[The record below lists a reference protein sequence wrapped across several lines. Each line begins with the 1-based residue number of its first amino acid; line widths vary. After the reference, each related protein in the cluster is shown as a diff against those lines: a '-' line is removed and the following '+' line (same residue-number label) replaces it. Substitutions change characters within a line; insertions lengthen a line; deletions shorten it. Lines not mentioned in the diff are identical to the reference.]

1 MTPDVPRLRE
11 IHDEPKPTL
20 TGGFLVDWILRRQD
34 RILDALLAEAPPDG
48 AAERAARAHHGDPCR
63 YCGTPHDEVAPGPCP
78 ARTPAPTEA
87 PAAETGRT
95 DTPPWDDPAFLAAV
109 RARGVKMLA
118 VHAEFDGIDFAA
130 GWNAALAAR
139 PAAVTDAM
147 VALPFALK
155 KMREAGWSVAVHNDY
170 RLAGKAMT
178 FWLFTHANGRY
189 VKGEAETDL
198 DAVTLCMEGALA
210 ARGPA

>member
-1 MTPDVPRLRE
+1 MLTPN
-11 IHDEPKPTL
+11 
-20 TGGFLVDWILRRQD
+20 VDWLRKIRAEFG
-34 RILDALLAEAPPDG
+34 RATPSPASYPSIFVSILDALLAEAPPDG
-48 AAERAARAHHGDPCR
+48 AAE
-63 YCGTPHDEVAPGPCP
+63 
-78 ARTPAPTEA
+78 PTEA

-147 VALPFALK
+147 ADQVAERVTSGLPFNNYDVVTTTK
-155 KMREAGWSVAVHNDY
+155 R
-170 RLAGKAMT
+170 
-178 FWLFTHANGRY
+178 
-189 VKGEAETDL
+189 DL
-198 DAVTLCMEGALA
+198 EQRVRAAALA